1 MMRVETQSRLLS
13 HLRFFLKFQVFNSLA
28 VVFFYLLFLNGTLSL
43 AREAEPLL
51 TKKKNNL
58 LTLLMSRHHYYSISE
73 CIKCSNEAHCS
84 VSAGRSNCHFTDHLV
99 FLSSLNHPPPPKKK
113 PKVSVLTARNP
124 RREKTAT
131 FSHVYNRARPMFNI
145 SAP

>member
-51 TKKKNNL
+51 TKKKTISL
-58 LTLLMSRHHYYSISE
+58 LFSCLDIIITPL
-73 CIKCSNEAHCS
+73 A
-84 VSAGRSNCHFTDHLV
+84 SA
-99 FLSSLNHPPPPKKK
+99 
-113 PKVSVLTARNP
+113 
-124 RREKTAT
+124 
-131 FSHVYNRARPMFNI
+131 
-145 SAP
+145 